1 MLGPLRVAQAGLT
14 ETEVLRM
21 RKVAAPG
28 VAVMALAVG
37 TAVALASSTTS
48 RAPAPLKPGG
58 VKLTTTFGWRGLSR
72 ARAPII
78 TGFGMWFPIGS
89 RYNGSRYPSC
99 SVNKIDAGGPAACP
113 KGSVMGSG
121 SGVAYAS
128 NTITRPKITV
138 VNGGAKEVLFYVVM
152 NNPARVRKAVV
163 GHISR
168 VSGKFAY
175 HLSAVIPKELRVV
188 AGVPIKLTS
197 LKIAAGKGKW
207 LAITQ
212 APAGI
217 EVDTS
222 YSTGFKTTSLVW
234 VQNS

>member
-1 MLGPLRVAQAGLT
+1 
-14 ETEVLRM
+14 M
-21 RKVAAPG
+21 RKVAAAG
-28 VAVMALAVG
+28 VVAITLAIG
-37 TAVALASSTTS
+37 TAVALASLTTT

-58 VKLTTTFGWRGLSR
+58 VKLTTTFGWGGLSR
-72 ARAPII
+72 VRAPIV
-78 TGFGMWFPIGS
+78 TGFDLWFPTGS
-89 RYNGSRYPSC
+89 QYNGARYPSC
-99 SVNKIDAGGPAACP
+99 SVSKLDAGGPAACP
-113 KGSVMGSG
+113 KGSIMGSG
-121 SGVAYAS
+121 SGVAYADKA
-128 NTITRPKITV
+128 ITRPTMTV

-152 NNPARVRKAVV
+152 DNPARIRKTVI
-163 GHISR
+163 GHITR

-197 LKIAAGKGKW
+197 LKITAGRGKW
-207 LAITQ
+207 LAITS

-222 YSTGFKTTSLVW
+222 YSTGFKTSALVW

>member
-1 MLGPLRVAQAGLT
+1 
-14 ETEVLRM
+14 M
-21 RKVAAPG
+21 RKVAAAG
-28 VAVMALAVG
+28 VATIVLAVG
-37 TAVALASSTTS
+37 TAVALASSTNS
-48 RAPAPLKPGG
+48 RATARLKPGG
-58 VKLTTTFGWRGLSR
+58 VTLSTTFGWGGLPRSL
-72 ARAPII
+72 APIV
-78 TGFGMWFPIGS
+78 TGFGLWFPRGS
-89 RYNGSRYPSC
+89 QYNGGRYPSC
-99 SVNKIDAGGPAACP
+99 SVSKIDAGGPAACP
-113 KGSVMGSG
+113 KGSIMGSG

-138 VNGGAKEVLFYVVM
+138 VNGGAKQVLFYVVL

-163 GHISR
+163 GHITR
-168 VSGKFAY
+168 VSGKFVY

-197 LKIAAGKGKW
+197 LKITAGKGKW
-207 LAITQ
+207 LAITS

-222 YSTGFKTTSLVW
+222 YSTGFKTSALVW